1 MVAMKTGNLTGA
13 GWYEMIERAVIESYK
28 FTLRLA
34 SVYLTV
40 CYGLPADTLEFNKG
54 EKFDEETQ
62 HRYFGW
68 CGPVDHFVGCV
79 ST

>member
-1 MVAMKTGNLTGA
+1 MVAMETGNLTGA

-34 SVYLTV
+34 LVYLTV

-54 EKFDEETQ
+54 E
-62 HRYFGW
+62 
-68 CGPVDHFVGCV
+68 
-79 ST
+79 